1 MTSSSKVQKLTSG
14 IIQITGITVFDSEIE
29 TGIENAFLLFSTR
42 INSESPTQNKTFF
55 QMKIFLLFTT
65 FSSLLACENCKGG
78 ASGCDYLYYS
88 EYVFPVLN
96 LLPVMRDSDI
106 FYQKMIL
113 RGVFR
118 TMLEHW
124 LI

>member
-1 MTSSSKVQKLTSG
+1 M
-14 IIQITGITVFDSEIE
+14 
-29 TGIENAFLLFSTR
+29 
-42 INSESPTQNKTFF
+42 KT
-55 QMKIFLLFTT
+55 FLLFTT

-88 EYVFPVLN
+88 EYVFPVSHLF
-96 LLPVMRDSDI
+96 PVMRNLGM
-106 FYQKMIL
+106 FYQKMSL
-113 RGVFR
+113 KGVFQ